1 MVDAKKN
8 WDTFNP
14 SCIQFEKKSTF
25 YDKPKRRCK

>member
-25 YDKPKRRCK
+25 YDKPKRK